1 VRRLARS
8 STFGPD
14 RRARARHWP
23 AVAGRPR
30 GGALARGMSTVRLDT
45 HEALTEAIRLYE
57 TPGYH
62 QIPAYGENPHA
73 GLWFE
78 KQLKAP

>member
-1 VRRLARS
+1 LDRTDVRGLGIGRRLL
-8 STFGPD
+8 
-14 RRARARHWP
+14 
-23 AVAGRPR
+23 VALEEV
-30 GGALARGMSTVRLDT
+30 ALARGMSTVRLDT

-62 QIPAYGENPHA
+62 QIPAYGENPNA

>member
-1 VRRLARS
+1 
-8 STFGPD
+8 
-14 RRARARHWP
+14 
-23 AVAGRPR
+23 
-30 GGALARGMSTVRLDT
+30 MSTVRLDT

-62 QIPAYGENPHA
+62 QIPAYGENPNA